1 MKRRKFL
8 AVSAV
13 AGAAAVTVSGVV
25 QSCTS
30 PDTASTAT
38 QLPDDAFE
46 LNETTILQL
55 QENMQSGKYSA
66 VRLVELYTERI
77 ESIDRNGPSLHSVI
91 ELNPDARD
99 IAASLDKERKEGK
112 VRGPLHGIP
121 VLIKDNIDTADK
133 MSTTAGSLALDGS
146 HALQDAF
153 IVKKLRDAGAVIL
166 GKTNLSEWA
175 NYRSTRSSSGWSGR
189 GGQTRN
195 PYALD
200 RNPCGSSSGSGV
212 AVSANLC
219 AAAIGTETDGSVVC
233 PSTINGIVGIKP
245 TLGLWSRSGIIP
257 IAHSQDTAGPMAR
270 NVSDAAVFLGLLSGS
285 DDRDGAT
292 KAASGKAASDYTTFL
307 DADGLKGARIGVAR
321 NFFGFNEKVDAL
333 MEEAIRVMASKGAEI
348 VDHADF
354 TNMREIEENESVV
367 LQYEFK
373 TDLNAYLASLPASAT
388 TRTLKDLIAYNE
400 AHKDTEMPWFGQELF
415 LMAEEKGPLTDK
427 VYLDALAAMKRAA
440 GENGI
445 DFLLQKNRL
454 DAIIAPTGGPAWTT
468 DHVNGDHYSGGSST
482 PSACAGYPAITVP
495 AGFVHHLPVGITFMG
510 AAWSEPLLLRLAYAF
525 EQATR
530 HRQRPQML
538 PTLG

>member
-13 AGAAAVTVSGVV
+13 AGAAAVTVSGVM
-25 QSCTS
+25 QSCKS
-30 PDTASTAT
+30 PDTAPAAT

-46 LNETTILQL
+46 LNETTMLQL
-55 QENMQSGKYSA
+55 QEDMQSGKYSA
-66 VRLVELYTERI
+66 VKLVELYTERI
-77 ESIDRNGPSLHSVI
+77 ERIDRNGPSLRSVI

-112 VRGPLHGIP
+112 VRSPLHGIP
-121 VLIKDNIDTADK
+121 VLIKDNIDTADM
-133 MSTTAGSLALDGS
+133 MSTSAGSLALDGS

-153 IVKKLRDAGAVIL
+153 IAKKLRDAGAVIL

-270 NVSDAAVFLGLLSGS
+270 TVSDAAVFLGLLTGS
-285 DDRDGAT
+285 DDRDEAT
-292 KAASGKAASDYTTFL
+292 KTAIGKAAPDYTRFL

-333 MEEAIRVMASKGAEI
+333 MEEAIRMMVSKGAEI

-373 TDLNAYLASLPASAT
+373 ADLNRYLAALPPSVA

-400 AHKDTEMPWFGQELF
+400 THKDTEMPWFGQELF

-445 DFLLQKNRL
+445 DALLRKNRL
-454 DAIIAPTGGPAWTT
+454 DALIAPTGGPAWTT

-510 AAWSEPLLLRLAYAF
+510 AAWSEPVLLRLAFAF
-525 EQATR
+525 EQATH